1 MMKNRHFAIIIFFL
15 FLLLPTS
22 CGKCECIGQDS
33 LDRLNW
39 SERNYQVLNSLIDD
53 YGCGGKYYNK
63 DRKPYAVLDWDQTC
77 AHFDTEEALMRYQL
91 FNLRFKMTKEQFAGI
106 LLDNINDI
114 TRLSAGYNNISL
126 ADINQDLIADYN
138 FLYDNFLGTN
148 GKMTLSDIKATQHY
162 KDFIVKIPFLYDG
175 YCATQ
180 GIGDQYGYPWVL
192 YLLAGH
198 IISEVKEMAAETISY
213 ELRNQLSRQ
222 TLISPLELSTK
233 TGVLS
238 YSYKSG
244 LRVFPEMQNLISTFK
259 KRGIE
264 VFIVSASYKPVIEVF
279 SGLGTYGYN
288 VPSDHVLAMELDLD
302 AGGRIV
308 PMYKPRWVKTVRQ
321 GKVDAIESVIKQ
333 GLRKNWDPLFSAV
346 DSDGDYEMA
355 TKFPGMKLVLIWN
368 RVKGGDIGKLCI
380 KAVEQSGELNPKYIL
395 QGRDENT
402 GIVLPCSE
410 SIIFGKSEKQ
420 LLQ

>member
-1 MMKNRHFAIIIFFL
+1 MMKNIHSAFIIFC
-15 FLLLPTS
+15 LLLPVS
-22 CGKCECIGQDS
+22 CGKCRCIEQDS
-33 LDRLNW
+33 LARLNW
-39 SERNYQVLNSLIDD
+39 SERNHRVLNTLIDD

-63 DRKPYAVLDWDQTC
+63 DERPYAVLDWDQTC
-77 AHFDTEEALMRYQL
+77 AHFDTEEALMRFQL
-91 FNLRFKMTKEQFAGI
+91 FNLRFKISKEQFAGI
-106 LLDNINDI
+106 LSDNINGI
-114 TRLSAGYNNISL
+114 TRLSEAYNNIPL
-126 ADINQDLIADYN
+126 ADINRDLIADYN
-138 FLYDNFLGTN
+138 FLYDNYLGDN
-148 GKMTLSDIKATQHY
+148 GTMSLSDIKVTPQY

-175 YCATQ
+175 YCATS

-198 IISEVKEMAAETISY
+198 TISEIKGMAAETISY
-213 ELRNQLSRQ
+213 ELGNQLSRQ
-222 TLISPLELSTK
+222 TLISPSELNTK

-244 LRVFPEMQNLISTFK
+244 LRIFPEMQNLISALT

-279 SGLGTYGYN
+279 SGIGTYGYN
-288 VPSDHVLAMELDLD
+288 VPADHVLAMELEVD
-302 AGGRIV
+302 AGGRIL
-308 PMYKPRWVKTVRQ
+308 PLYKQGWVKTVRQ
-321 GKVDAIESVIKQ
+321 GKVDAIERVIKQ
-333 GLRKNWDPLFSAV
+333 GSRKNRDPLFSAI

-355 TKFPGMKLVLIWN
+355 TKFPGMKLTLIWN

-380 KAVEQSGELNPKYIL
+380 KAVEQSGDPSPRYIL
-395 QGRDENT
+395 QGRNENT
-402 GIVLPCSE
+402 GMALPCSE